1 MRAVLPWLVYAALFY
16 VMMRYGCGS
25 HMLHGHAGHGHGG
38 HGGSAPPNDSP
49 KDPVC
54 GMSVDPGKGYTKSH
68 EGRELHFCSRQCL
81 DKFDAEPRR
90 YVS

>member
-25 HMLHGHAGHGHGG
+25 HMLHGHAGHGSHGG
-38 HGGSAPPNDSP
+38 GVSPVDSA

-54 GMSVDPGKGYTKSH
+54 GMRIESGQGYNKYH
-68 EGRELHFCSRQCL
+68 EGRELRFCSKQCL